1 MALFKEPKEVDLST
15 KSEPWTEE
23 ELLEFRLLMQELKR
37 KNSAKSKKNI
47 RTKSKPTPKLVK

>member
-47 RTKSKPTPKLVK
+47 RTKSKPTQKLVK